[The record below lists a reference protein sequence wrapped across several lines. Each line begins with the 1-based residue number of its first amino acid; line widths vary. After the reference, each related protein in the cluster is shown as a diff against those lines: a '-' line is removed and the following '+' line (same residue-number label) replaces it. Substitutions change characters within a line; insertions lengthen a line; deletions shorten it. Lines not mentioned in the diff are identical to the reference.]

1 MMDLEQLRAL
11 ALHGEP
17 CAIINQSA
25 LRQNLTLARS
35 TAPRSKVL
43 AVIKAN
49 AYGHGIV
56 PVARALSD
64 ADAFGV
70 ARLKEALALR
80 DAGIV
85 NPIVLLE
92 GVYSQH
98 DLELCA
104 RLQLQPVVHSFEQLQ
119 SLEQW
124 NSNAKLTV
132 WCKVDTGMNR
142 LGFSMDTFS
151 SAWSRLSRLP
161 HVEQLIAMTHLAD
174 ADDRQDLRTPAQLTR
189 FKQLTDSLNVERSVS
204 NSAGLLAWH
213 ESHMEWVRP
222 GLMLYGMSPF
232 ADTDATQL
240 GLRPVMT
247 LIAPLIAIRQLE
259 VGDEVGYGGTWR
271 AQRKSCVGIV
281 AGGYADGYSRHARS
295 GTPVCVAGRYAPLIG
310 RVSMDMIAVDL
321 TDVIRTGHQLQVKI
335 GDPVVLWGESLPV
348 EQVAMH
354 AGTIPYELVCAIS
367 QRVAIKYI

>member
-17 CAIINQSA
+17 CAIIDRTA
-25 LRQNLTLARS
+25 LHHNLKLARN
-35 TAPRSKVL
+35 TASHSKIL

-56 PVARALSD
+56 PVAQALSD

-80 DAGIV
+80 DAGIMH
-85 NPIVLLE
+85 PIVLLE
-92 GVYSQH
+92 GVYSHH

-119 SLEQW
+119 ALEQW
-124 NSNAKLTV
+124 SSGEKLAV

-142 LGFSMDTFS
+142 LGFSGSAFAT
-151 SAWSRLSRLP
+151 AWSRLKTLP
-161 HVEQLIAMTHLAD
+161 QVKQLVAMTHLAD
-174 ADDRQDLRTPAQLTR
+174 ADDRHDLRTPNQVTR
-189 FKQLTDSLNVERSVS
+189 FKQLTDSLGVERSVS
-204 NSAGLLAWH
+204 NSAGLLTSQAL
-213 ESHMEWVRP
+213 HMQWVRP

-232 ADTDATQL
+232 ADADASAL

-247 LIAPLIAIRQLE
+247 LLAPLIAIRHLE

-281 AGGYADGYSRHARS
+281 AGGYADGYPRHAKS
-295 GTPVCVAGRYAPLIG
+295 GTPVGVAGRYVPLIG
-310 RVSMDMIAVDL
+310 RVSMDMIAIDL
-321 TDVIRTGHQLQVKI
+321 TDVVHAEHQPKIQV
-335 GDPVVLWGESLPV
+335 GDPVILWGDSLPV

-367 QRVAIKYI
+367 QRVAIKYL